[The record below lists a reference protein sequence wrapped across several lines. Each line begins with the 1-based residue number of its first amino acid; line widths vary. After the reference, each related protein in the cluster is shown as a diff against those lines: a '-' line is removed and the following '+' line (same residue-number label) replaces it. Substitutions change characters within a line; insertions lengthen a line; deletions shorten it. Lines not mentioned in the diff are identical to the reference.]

1 VIWEFDVMIARCL
14 LIAAACVAIAEMA
27 VPAGATSG
35 WGCFQVINVRSDDSL
50 NMRAKP
56 SASSA
61 VVDELGPRRH
71 GIIAEDGACKPVGS
85 PPSRQWCPI
94 KHFNGD
100 RTTRGWVRM
109 IYLAPS
115 ECP

>member
-1 VIWEFDVMIARCL
+1 MIGRIL
-14 LIAAACVAIAEMA
+14 LVAFACVAIAGTSE
-27 VPAGATSG
+27 PAGATSG

-50 NMRAKP
+50 KMRAKP
-56 SASSA
+56 TASSA
-61 VVDELGPRRH
+61 VVDRLASRGH
-71 GIIAEDGACKPVGS
+71 GIIAEDGACKPGGS
-85 PPSRQWCPI
+85 PPSRQWCPV